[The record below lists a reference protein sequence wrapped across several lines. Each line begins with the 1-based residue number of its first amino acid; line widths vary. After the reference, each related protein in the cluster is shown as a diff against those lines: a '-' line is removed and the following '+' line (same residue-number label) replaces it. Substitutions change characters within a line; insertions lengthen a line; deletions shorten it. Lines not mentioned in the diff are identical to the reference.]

1 VLLTHS
7 DVVDRNFQRL
17 HEIGVAVHLDDFG
30 TGYSSLSYLQ
40 RYPVDALKLDRTF
53 VARMGTHENDVVG
66 GAIVKLAREL
76 GMGIIAEGVETV
88 EHAEQLSA
96 LDCPH
101 AQGFLFSEPLT
112 ASAVAPMLAKQF
124 TPTLANVS

>member
-1 VLLTHS
+1 
-7 DVVDRNFQRL
+7 VVQQNFERL
-17 HEIGVAVHLDDFG
+17 HKIGVAVHLDDFG

-40 RYPVDALKLDRTF
+40 RYPVDALKLDRSF

-88 EHAEQLSA
+88 AHAEQLSA

-101 AQGFLFSEPLT
+101 AQGYLFSEPLT
-112 ASAVAPMLAKQF
+112 ATAVVPMLAKQF
-124 TPTLANVS
+124 APALANVS